1 MARSTKQW
9 KRIPKDEKKAI
20 EKYHA
25 LVAEMAC
32 VVTGKRPV
40 TLHHCH
46 GGSLADIGITRGMS
60 QRPSDWLVIPI
71 IMDLHVGP
79 QGIDGGKGVRSW
91 EAEHGAQLDHLI
103 DLQLK
108 LGIDLFT
115 LAGYD
120 WTRHVEKGVPS

>member
-1 MARSTKQW
+1 VSRSTKQW
-9 KRIPKDEKKAI
+9 KRKPLRERKAI
-20 EKYHA
+20 MAYHSM
-25 LVAEMAC
+25 LAEMAC

-46 GGSLADIGITRGMS
+46 GGSLADAGINRGMS

-91 EAEHGAQLDHLI
+91 EAEHGTQMDHLLA
-103 DLQLK
+103 LQEK
-108 LGIDLFT
+108 LNIQLFT
-115 LAGYD
+115 LAGYS
-120 WTRHVEKGVPS
+120 EAIPC

>member
-1 MARSTKQW
+1 MARKTKQW
-9 KRIPKDEKKAI
+9 KRIPLRERQAI
-20 EKYHA
+20 SQYHEILA
-25 LVAEMAC
+25 DMPC

-46 GGSLADIGITRGMS
+46 SGSMADAGINRGLS

-79 QGIDGGKGVRSW
+79 QGIDGDKGVRSW
-91 EAEHGAQLDHLI
+91 EAEHGTQMDHLRS
-103 DLQLK
+103 LQKK

-115 LAGYD
+115 LAGYPQ
-120 WTRHVEKGVPS
+120 EAA